1 MYHSLYHFRYD
12 LFFVCVCEFGNE
24 TCPNSACGTFLTKK
38 KKKIF
43 NNSNPII
50 VYTRERGKMGMVQQW
65 LCLYGLLMM
74 GCAVVNGAF
83 VVEGGRCSR
92 SSSSSSSSLDAS
104 RRSLVVDTMRWG
116 VVVATAGSTA
126 AFAAG
131 EQDED
136 DDPLDAFGK
145 QLSESKWP
153 DSPSPLPTSF
163 RSAAELT
170 APREEDD
177 DNTTTTDLEKALAE
191 SSKKKRIDP
200 LTHAAYD
207 R

>member
-1 MYHSLYHFRYD
+1 
-12 LFFVCVCEFGNE
+12 
-24 TCPNSACGTFLTKK
+24 
-38 KKKIF
+38 
-43 NNSNPII
+43 
-50 VYTRERGKMGMVQQW
+50 MVQQW

-145 QLSESKWP
+145 QLSESRWP